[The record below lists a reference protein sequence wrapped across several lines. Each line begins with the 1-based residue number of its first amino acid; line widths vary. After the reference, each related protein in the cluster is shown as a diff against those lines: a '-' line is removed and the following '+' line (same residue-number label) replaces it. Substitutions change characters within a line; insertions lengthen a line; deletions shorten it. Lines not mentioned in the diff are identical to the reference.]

1 MDRMLLEVFEDNQ
14 LVLDIIAILFNIKN
28 KHTLNIDN
36 MTSII

>member
-28 KHTLNIDN
+28 KNTLNIDN